1 MKKVTISLPEWM
13 IQEIDDLT
21 KAMEDEF
28 WNKAN
33 TWRQVIKKGLAY
45 WSKTKKD
52 SARRKANGTSA
63 TQQNHTTTEQDEQN
77 FEKVLEML
85 RNEHPEEL
93 ERLHKIA
100 TTRWVDKDE
109 D

>member
-13 IQEIDDLT
+13 IQEIDELT

-45 WSKTKKD
+45 WSKTKRG
-52 SARRKANGTSA
+52 STRRKTKGTSKNQENNNTMPEGEEA
-63 TQQNHTTTEQDEQN
+63 FD
-77 FEKVLEML
+77 KVVEML
-85 RNEHPEEL
+85 KAEKEGKDIEEMLKKIYPEG
-93 ERLHKIA
+93 K
-100 TTRWVDKDE
+100 K
-109 D
+109 

>member
-1 MKKVTISLPEWM
+1 MKKVTISLPKWM

-45 WSKTKKD
+45 WSKTKRG
-52 SARRKANGTSA
+52 STRRKTKGTSKN
-63 TQQNHTTTEQDEQN
+63 QQNNSTEEPDEGN
-77 FEKVLEML
+77 FNKVLDLLKAKEDGKDIEEML
-85 RNEHPEEL
+85 KQLYPE
-93 ERLHKIA
+93 
-100 TTRWVDKDE
+100 DKK
-109 D
+109 